1 MKIAD
6 EDLTPR
12 RKGNMMSADAKHGQR
27 NQSLPE
33 GTEPLAFQP
42 GWLSRD
48 RLPSFSPLEG
58 FTMQS
63 ITGGK
68 LMANWVTIDPNRE
81 MPRHHHPHEQLGI
94 MLEGMLELT
103 IGDETRLVRAGDA
116 YTIPPNLP
124 HNARTLDEGCVVL
137 DIFTP
142 PREDYGG
149 EQGGPSAS

>member
-1 MKIAD
+1 
-6 EDLTPR
+6 
-12 RKGNMMSADAKHGQR
+12 MSANAKHGQR
-27 NQSLPE
+27 NQTLPME
-33 GTEPLAFQP
+33 RTEPLAFQP
-42 GWLSRD
+42 SWLSWD

-68 LMANWVTIDPNRE
+68 LMANWVTIEPNRE

-94 MLEGMLELT
+94 MLEGVMELT
-103 IGDETRLVRAGDA
+103 LGDETRLIRAGDA

-149 EQGGPSAS
+149 EQGGPSTS